1 MGKNTKSHRSFCQ
14 ETGSVLVMVA
24 FSMVVLLAA
33 SALAIDL
40 ANLYMARAQAQRAA
54 DAAALAGAKAFV
66 TSGCTSGGC
75 TTGGIQETMAT
86 QQAVAAAAQN
96 NIAGQTATI
105 NTSSGIAFSYPTAEE
120 PQITV
125 TAEASIPTFFAKIFG
140 IQSVNVSAK
149 ATAEAY
155 NPAGGGSASIGV
167 SCLKPFLVP
176 NCDPD
181 HTSPGNS
188 VCADSSGGGNGNGKG
203 KGKGGGGGG
212 GTPEGYFFDP
222 STGAIAHSGTY
233 PAGIIG
239 MPWQLH
245 TTAAPSQWY
254 LVGFDDAPPSSGSA
268 LRDHIVECTSK
279 VFTCGNSLTTANGAK
294 EGPVRQGI
302 EDLINAGGN
311 GLGQGQDSIDTSIGP
326 PFAITGGSRNPN
338 PALRGKVFYDYSESP
353 SVATV
358 PVYSGEPLSPGGSVV
373 DIVGYLQV
381 FITQAESPSQKAI
394 DVVILNATSC
404 GGTPGGGGGGGGVTP
419 IVAAGGSPIP
429 IRLIR
434 TN

>member
-33 SALAIDL
+33 SAIAIDL

-54 DAAALAGAKAFV
+54 DAAALAGAKEFV
-66 TSGCTSGGC
+66 ISGC
-75 TTGGIQETMAT
+75 TTGGCNPGGVQETLARP
-86 QQAVAAAAQN
+86 QAEAAGAQN
-96 NIAGQTATI
+96 YIAGQAASIQNGDIT
-105 NTSSGIAFSYPTAEE
+105 FSYPTPEE

-125 TAEASIPTFFAKIFG
+125 NAKATVSTFFAKVFG
-140 IQSVNVSAK
+140 IKTANVSAT

-155 NPAGGGSASIGV
+155 NPSGGGATV
-167 SCLKPFLVP
+167 AAACLKPFLVP
-176 NCDPD
+176 NCDPT

-188 VCADSSGGGNGNGKG
+188 VCATGGQ
-203 KGKGGGGGG
+203 
-212 GTPEGYFFDP
+212 GYFFDP
-222 STGAIAHSGTY
+222 STGAIEHSGVY
-233 PAGIIG
+233 PAGVIG

-245 TTAAPSQWY
+245 SNAGPSQWY
-254 LVGFDDAPPSSGSA
+254 LVGFGGAPPSSGSA
-268 LRDHIVECTSK
+268 LRDHIAECTPAPLS
-279 VFTCGNSLTTANGAK
+279 CGDTLTTANGK
-294 EGPVRQGI
+294 KVGPVDQGTNA
-302 EDLINAGGN
+302 LINADGD
-311 GLGQGQDSIDTSIGP
+311 GLGQGQDSIDTSVGP
-326 PFAITGGSRNPN
+326 PFAITGGSNNPN

-358 PVYSGEPLSPGGSVV
+358 PVYTGNDLPPGGTTVT
-373 DIVGYLQV
+373 IVGYMQV
-381 FITQAESPSQKAI
+381 FIKDADHHGNDDMV
-394 DVVILNATSC
+394 DVIILNISSC
-404 GGTPGGGGGGGGVTP
+404 GGAPGGGGGGVTP